1 MLRVRFPS
9 ATLLAS
15 NVIKPEAKKEELI
28 PKSKVFVD
36 NYLPALLGQ
45 AWMLVSSEFHA
56 VVEANGLSVLEW
68 RVLSTLANNGSMGIT
83 ELSQKTVSKQ
93 PTITRALQRLEQ
105 QGHVIRH
112 NNHSGSDRRVTLVS
126 VTSSGVELVE
136 GLLVAAEEHE
146 RQVLAPLGARK
157 SKMLKQVL
165 QELIDRHSPEI
176 K

>member
-1 MLRVRFPS
+1 M
-9 ATLLAS
+9 
-15 NVIKPEAKKEELI
+15 
-28 PKSKVFVD
+28 
-36 NYLPALLGQ
+36 
-45 AWMLVSSEFHA
+45 
-56 VVEANGLSVLEW
+56 
-68 RVLSTLANNGSMGIT
+68 
-83 ELSQKTVSKQ
+83 
-93 PTITRALQRLEQ
+93 
-105 QGHVIRH
+105 
-112 NNHSGSDRRVTLVS
+112 TLVS